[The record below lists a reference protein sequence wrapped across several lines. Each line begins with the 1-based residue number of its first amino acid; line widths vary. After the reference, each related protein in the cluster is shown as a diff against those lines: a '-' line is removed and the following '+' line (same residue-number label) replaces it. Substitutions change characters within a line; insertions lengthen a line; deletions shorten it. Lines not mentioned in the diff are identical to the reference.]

1 MILVISMFMS
11 PLGPEWC
18 KFYLRQLLPVSTVKH
33 ELSIRPRPH
42 PHMPQVSLLQSD
54 RRAAVVLLISGW
66 LVSASLPHRCCW
78 TGGYTS
84 DSHWPSRHER
94 FLSSGRVNVPF
105 LSSDMCRE
113 TKHLSLFKSDWSSS
127 FHSETLSCRLLWF
140 HPQTFFFHLRTPF
153 ALWTRCRQMPA
164 PWSRYD
170 ESAAI
175 LSCSWMPWEASWSE
189 PASRWANQGGENI

>member
-1 MILVISMFMS
+1 MWTYLWRSRFT
-11 PLGPEWC
+11 
-18 KFYLRQLLPVSTVKH
+18 LRQLLPVSTVKH

-66 LVSASLPHRCCW
+66 LVSAGLPHRCCW
-78 TGGYTS
+78 AGGYTS

-94 FLSSGRVNVPF
+94 FLSSCESVIFTFWHVQRKQSICHSLSQTDPHPF
-105 LSSDMCRE
+105 IQ
-113 TKHLSLFKSDWSSS
+113 KLFPADY
-127 FHSETLSCRLLWF
+127 WF
-140 HPQTFFFHLRTPF
+140 HPQTFFFHLRMPF

-170 ESAAI
+170 ESAAT
-175 LSCSWMPWEASWSE
+175 LSCSWTPWEASWSE